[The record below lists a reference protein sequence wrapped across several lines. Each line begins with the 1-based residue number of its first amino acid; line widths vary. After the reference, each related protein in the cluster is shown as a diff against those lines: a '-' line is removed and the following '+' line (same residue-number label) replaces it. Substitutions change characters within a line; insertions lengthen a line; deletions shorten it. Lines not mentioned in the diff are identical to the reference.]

1 MTVRVRFAPSPTGHL
16 HVGNV
21 RTALFNWLFARQQGG
36 RFILRIEDTDL
47 ERSRREYEEQML
59 QDLRWL
65 GLDWDE
71 GPDVGGDYGPYRQS
85 ERLDIYRHYA
95 RQLLEGGWAYPCF
108 CTEEELERER
118 ERAVAEHR
126 PYVYSGR
133 CRHLP
138 AEDVARRLHARV
150 PHTIRFRVRPGLI
163 IWDDLVRERVQWEAA
178 LIGDFVILKS
188 DGWPVYNFAVV
199 VDDLLMRI
207 THVIRGDGHLPNTP
221 RQLLL
226 YEALG
231 ATPPLFAHLSTILG
245 PDGTKLSKR
254 HGATSL
260 GEFRERGYLPDAL
273 FNFLALL
280 GWAPPEGQG
289 EVLSRED
296 LLALFRLE
304 RVSRAPAIFDV
315 TKLNWMNR
323 TYLKAMPRE
332 RVVQSALVYLQKA
345 GRLGSEHDERL
356 RAWLERV
363 VDAVFTHLETLSDIV
378 EQTSI
383 IFDYDLEAARA
394 YPEVAHLLQD
404 REALDALRVL
414 DAELA
419 RETTITRE
427 TFRAACARVSQRT
440 GRKGRALF
448 HPIRLALTARPSGP
462 ELDKLVPI
470 YEEGSR
476 LTLPRPVLSVRA
488 RLQRFLQWATHA
500 PAPGIE

>member
-1 MTVRVRFAPSPTGHL
+1 MTVRVRFAPSPTGQL

-36 RFILRIEDTDL
+36 RFILRIEDTDR
-47 ERSRREYEEQML
+47 ERSRREYEAQML
-59 QDLRWL
+59 EDLRWF

-71 GPDVGGDYGPYRQS
+71 GPDVGGDSGPYRQS
-85 ERLDIYRHYA
+85 ERVDIYRHYA
-95 RQLLEGGWAYPCF
+95 RQLVERGWAYPCF
-108 CTEEELERER
+108 CMEEELQQ
-118 ERAVAEHR
+118 ERARAIAEHR

-138 AEDVARRLHARV
+138 AEEVAQRLRAGA

-163 IWDDLVRERVQWEAA
+163 VWDDLVRERVQWEAA

-199 VDDLLMRI
+199 VDDWLMRI

-226 YEALG
+226 YEALE

-260 GEFRERGYLPDAL
+260 GEFRERGYVPEAL

-280 GWAPPEGQG
+280 GWAPPEGRS
-289 EVLSRED
+289 EVLSRQEV
-296 LLALFRLE
+296 LALFRLE
-304 RVSRAPAIFDV
+304 RVSKAPAIFDIA
-315 TKLNWMNR
+315 KLNWMNR

-332 RVVQSALVYLQKA
+332 KVVQAALPYLQKA
-345 GRLGSEHDERL
+345 GRIGEEHDARL
-356 RAWLERV
+356 LAWLERV
-363 VDAVFTHLETLSDIV
+363 VDAVFTHLETLADIV
-378 EQTSI
+378 EHTRV
-383 IFDYDLEAARA
+383 IFDYDLEAARSS
-394 YPEVAHLLQD
+394 PEVMHLLQD
-404 REALDALRVL
+404 ADALDALRRL
-414 DAELA
+414 DAELV
-419 RETTITRE
+419 RETVITSE

-440 GRKGRALF
+440 GRRGRALF

-462 ELDKLVPI
+462 ELDKLVPLF
-470 YEEGSR
+470 EEGSR
-476 LTLPRPVLSVRA
+476 LALPRPLLSVRQ
-488 RLQRFLQWATHA
+488 RLQRFLEWAERA
-500 PAPGIE
+500 PAPTPD